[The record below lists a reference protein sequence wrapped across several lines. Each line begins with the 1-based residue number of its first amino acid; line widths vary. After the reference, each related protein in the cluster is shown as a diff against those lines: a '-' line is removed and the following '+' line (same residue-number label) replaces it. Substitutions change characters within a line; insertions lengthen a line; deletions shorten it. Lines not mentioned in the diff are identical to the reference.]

1 MNVEYIDD
9 YVWNML
15 QNTTYLHPRILG
27 KVFDWSIGASG
38 VLFLKQTIKCLNNC
52 YLTVRLKAQSLI
64 VAH

>member
-15 QNTTYLHPRILG
+15 QNATYLHPRILG
-27 KVFDWSIGASG
+27 IGFDWSIGASC
-38 VLFLKQTIKCLNNC
+38 VLSLKQIIKWLNNC

>member
-1 MNVEYIDD
+1 MNVEYIDH

-27 KVFDWSIGASG
+27 IGFDWSIGASG
-38 VLFLKQTIKCLNNC
+38 VLSLKQTIKWLNNC